1 MNRTHRHASAAAAV
15 VAATAVLLWAAA
27 GEAQAPGPQVEPPQP
42 PSGGLPPGHTPFS
55 RPPGGQGLR
64 GGYAVAAPRTPTGP
78 TVQLPEPRVKGD
90 VSVEHTLAKRHTLEA
105 AKGGRISL
113 REATQLL
120 WAAQGVTG
128 KWNRRATPSA
138 GGAYPIE
145 VILVAGDVVDLPP
158 GVYRYYGDLNKVERL
173 AEGDKRGDVAQ
184 VVKFQG
190 LQQAPAIV
198 VITGVEARMAQ
209 VFPDSA
215 AAHTQVAMEAGGVM
229 QNLMLEAVA
238 LGLGTAEVG
247 DPDPARL
254 AQLLR
259 LPPGETVLAVVVVG
273 RD

>member
-1 MNRTHRHASAAAAV
+1 MNRRHRHASAAAAV
-15 VAATAVLLWAAA
+15 VAATAALVWAAA
-27 GEAQAPGPQVEPPQP
+27 VAAQAPAPQVEPPPP
-42 PSGGLPPGHTPFS
+42 PSGGFQPGQPPVG
-55 RPPGGQGLR
+55 RLPGGQGAR
-64 GGYAVAAPRTPTGP
+64 GGYAAAAPRTPTGP

-90 VSVEHTLAKRHTLEA
+90 ISVEETIAKRHTIEA
-105 AKGGRISL
+105 AKPGQISL
-113 REATQLL
+113 QEATQLL

-145 VILVAGDVVDLPP
+145 VILVAGDVAGLPA
-158 GVYRYYGDLNKVERL
+158 GVYRYWGDLGKVERL
-173 AEGDKRGDVAQ
+173 ADGDKRWDVAQ
-184 VVKFQG
+184 VVTFQG

-198 VITGVEARMAQ
+198 VVTGVEARTAR
-209 VFPDSA
+209 VFANPV

-247 DPDPARL
+247 AADPARL
-254 AQLLR
+254 AQMLR
-259 LPPGETVLAVVVVG
+259 LPPGETVFAIVVVR